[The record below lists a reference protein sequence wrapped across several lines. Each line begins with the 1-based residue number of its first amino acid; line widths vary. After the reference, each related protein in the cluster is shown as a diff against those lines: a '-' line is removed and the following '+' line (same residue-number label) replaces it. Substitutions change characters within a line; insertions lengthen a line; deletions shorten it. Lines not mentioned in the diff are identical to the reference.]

1 MSDIVGLDLGMP
13 RDDDLNP
20 IPRNPDTVIQDALVA
35 AGRLGQK
42 SGGGFFDYDESR
54 KASPSAEVAE
64 IIANVAANNGTA
76 QQEIPVS
83 FVQISHLQTDGR
95 SVSLYTK
102 VLTAILSYT
111 RVGGAV
117 CTAFALPND
126 Q

>member
-20 IPRNPDTVIQDALVA
+20 VPRNPEGVIQDALVA

-42 SGGGFFDYDESR
+42 SGGGFFDYDDSR

-64 IIANVAANNGTA
+64 LIAKVAANNGTA

-83 FVQISHLQTDGR
+83 C
-95 SVSLYTK
+95 VSTLDPPSCWS
-102 VLTAILSYT
+102 LSPTYASA
-111 RVGGAV
+111 RPS
-117 CTAFALPND
+117 F
-126 Q
+126 